1 MKEYREEQVRFFRE
15 MGRKNDETRLRMEE
29 EERQCKEAR
38 ETERHRLKERAR
50 QAQVAEDAGDRKG
63 KYPRWTQ

>member
-1 MKEYREEQVRFFRE
+1 MKEYREEQVWFFRE
-15 MGRKNDETRLRMEE
+15 MGRKMMKLDSAW
-29 EERQCKEAR
+29 EAR

-50 QAQVAEDAGDRKG
+50 QAQAAEEAGDRKG